1 MKRIISFI
9 LLVVMCLTFTACN
22 TSSQEPEKQQDTP
35 PPSSG
40 NVVKPITPGGDFNV
54 GGDYGG

>member
-1 MKRIISFI
+1 MKRIISLI
-9 LLVVMCLTFTACN
+9 LLVVTCLTFTACN
-22 TSSQEPEKQQDTP
+22 TSGQEPEKQPDT

-40 NVVKPITPGGDFNV
+40 TVVKPITPGGDFNV